1 MPRGVSLKAA
11 THPARLW
18 RDMPSSDFAR
28 LPSNTV
34 AILPVGA
41 IEQHGPHL
49 PVYVD
54 SCINQGLLDLALA
67 EAPADLPITALPI
80 QAVGKS
86 DEHISFP
93 GTLTLSAG
101 VLTELLLELGRSV
114 HRAGIRR
121 LILLNSHGG
130 QPQIMDIVARTLRV
144 ELGMF
149 VVNVAWSKMGMP
161 TADLFSA
168 EERAFGIHG
177 GEIETSL
184 MLYLRPDL
192 VDMTQA
198 SNFVSWGQTMQS
210 EFDILEPEGKIGF
223 GWQVEDLNPDG
234 ACGNAAA
241 ADAER
246 GRLLA
251 EHAVKRFL
259 MLAAEVARYPVERIT
274 SRSRQ
279 EAGL

>member
-1 MPRGVSLKAA
+1 MNAVR
-11 THPARLW
+11 HPARLW
-18 RDMPSSDFAR
+18 RDMPSFDFTR
-28 LPSNTV
+28 LPPNTV

-54 SCINQGLLDLALA
+54 SCINEELLNLALA
-67 EAPADLPITALPI
+67 EAPDDLPITALPM

-93 GTLTLSAG
+93 GTLTLPAN

-161 TADLFSA
+161 GELFSA

-184 MLYLRPDL
+184 MLHLRPDL
-192 VDMTQA
+192 VDMSLA
-198 SNFVSWGQTMQS
+198 RNFLSWGQTMRS
-210 EFDILEPEGKIGF
+210 DFEILEPEGKTGF
-223 GWQVEDLNPDG
+223 GWQIEDLNPVG

-274 SRSRQ
+274 RRNRQ